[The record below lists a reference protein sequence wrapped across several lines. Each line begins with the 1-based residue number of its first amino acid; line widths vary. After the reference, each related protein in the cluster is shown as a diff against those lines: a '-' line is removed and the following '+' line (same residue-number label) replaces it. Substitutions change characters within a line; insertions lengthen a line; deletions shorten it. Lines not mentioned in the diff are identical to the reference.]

1 MKSVIRELYYGNIR
15 GKNIVLPE
23 KTRKQELALYDKV
36 KATLSAESEALF
48 EKFLELVENNY
59 DTLMRKIYKR
69 GITTGML
76 LAIEAFEEGDKLC
89 D

>member
-1 MKSVIRELYYGNIR
+1 MKSVIRELYYGNIH

-23 KTRKQELALYDKV
+23 KTR
-36 KATLSAESEALF
+36 
-48 EKFLELVENNY
+48 NNY